1 MWISCSYYW
10 ENVVLLIENVDY
22 YRSFNFIC
30 WEKHIV
36 FFDFRNFSNQT
47 WRLKHIVFFDF
58 RNFSNQTWRL
68 HGNPRTIHGGYSIA
82 MARAA
87 GAARGGSEIHCV
99 MRAAID
105 YKNMV

>member
-1 MWISCSYYW
+1 MWITIGNSTLSVGK
-10 ENVVLLIENVDY
+10 NIL
-22 YRSFNFIC
+22 SFLTSGTSVI
-30 WEKHIV
+30 KHG
-36 FFDFRNFSNQT
+36 
-47 WRLKHIVFFDF
+47 WL
-58 RNFSNQTWRL
+58 
-68 HGNPRTIHGGYSIA
+68 GNPRTIHEGYSVA

>member
-1 MWISCSYYW
+1 MWITIGHSTLSVGK
-10 ENVVLLIENVDY
+10 NIL
-22 YRSFNFIC
+22 SFLTSGTSVI
-30 WEKHIV
+30 KHGDCMEIPEL
-36 FFDFRNFSNQT
+36 SM
-47 WRLKHIVFFDF
+47 
-58 RNFSNQTWRL
+58 
-68 HGNPRTIHGGYSIA
+68 GGYSIA